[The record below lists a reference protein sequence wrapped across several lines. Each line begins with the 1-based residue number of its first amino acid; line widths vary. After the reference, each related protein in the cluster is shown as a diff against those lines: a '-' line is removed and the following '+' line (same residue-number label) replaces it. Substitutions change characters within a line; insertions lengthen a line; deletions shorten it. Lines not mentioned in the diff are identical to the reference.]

1 MKLTV
6 RNVDG
11 KPLKQLEVDDSVF
24 GIEPNMSVLH
34 QAFVTGRNNQRAGTA
49 RTKTRGMVQGSTKKI
64 RRQKYTGRA
73 RQGGIRAPHHV
84 GGGVAFG
91 PVERSYAQA
100 LPKKM
105 KRLAI
110 RSALSGKAADG
121 QLVIVDQ
128 LVFETPKTKQILN
141 ILRAVG
147 IERSALVVTAQ
158 TNRAILASLRNLPK
172 TKTLPA
178 AYLNV
183 VDMMNHQSLLMTEDA
198 VRIAERLWAVK
209 TLEKP
214 KAAAKRAAKKA
225 AQAEAAAEVEA
236 VAEAAEAA
244 PTAKPKRATAKAAPK
259 ARAEAVAETAVEEP
273 PVAKPKRASAKA
285 APKAKAEAVA
295 EAAVEEV
302 PVAKP
307 KRAPAKAAP
316 KAKADAKPA
325 RAARKPKAAADAA
338 EATKKPAAR
347 KRTTKKKEGEG

>member
-6 RNVDG
+6 RNADG

-34 QAFVTGRNNQRAGTA
+34 QAFVTGRNNQRSGTA

-64 RRQKYTGRA
+64 RRQKYTGRS
-73 RQGGIRAPHHV
+73 RQGSNRAPHRV

-91 PVERSYAQA
+91 PVQRSYAQA
-100 LPKKM
+100 LPRKM

-121 QLVIVDQ
+121 QLVVIDQ
-128 LVFETPKTKQILN
+128 LAFETPQTKQILR

-158 TNRAILASLRNLPK
+158 TDRAILASLRNLPK
-172 TKTLPA
+172 TKALPA

-198 VRIAERLWAVK
+198 VRVAERLWAVK

-214 KAAAKRAAKKA
+214 ATPAKAAAKKPRATKAKV
-225 AQAEAAAEVEA
+225 QAE
-236 VAEAAEAA
+236 
-244 PTAKPKRATAKAAPK
+244 
-259 ARAEAVAETAVEEP
+259 
-273 PVAKPKRASAKA
+273 
-285 APKAKAEAVA
+285 AEAVA
-295 EAAVEEV
+295 EAPVEEA
-302 PVAKP
+302 AKP
-307 KRAPAKAAP
+307 KRRTAAKAKAAP
-316 KAKADAKPA
+316 EVKAEAAPKSTRKPKAKAAPENKAEAAAPKP
-325 RAARKPKAAADAA
+325 ARKPKAAAAEPEKKAA
-338 EATKKPAAR
+338 PR
-347 KRTTKKKEGEG
+347 RRTTKKTEGEE

>member
-6 RNVDG
+6 RNADG

-49 RTKTRGMVQGSTKKI
+49 QTKTRGMVQGSTKKI

-91 PVERSYAQA
+91 PVQRSYAQA

-121 QLVIVDQ
+121 QLVVIDQ
-128 LVFETPKTKQILN
+128 LAFETPRTKQLLS

-172 TKTLPA
+172 TKALPA

-183 VDMMNHQSLLMTEDA
+183 VDMMNYHSLLMTEDA
-198 VRIAERLWAVK
+198 VRIAEQLWAVK

-214 KAAAKRAAKKA
+214 KAASAPAAKKA
-225 AQAEAAAEVEA
+225 TPAKTAAAEARAEAAAEAKAEA
-236 VAEAAEAA
+236 VTEAPAKEAAGPKAKAA
-244 PTAKPKRATAKAAPK
+244 AKPK
-259 ARAEAVAETAVEEP
+259 
-273 PVAKPKRASAKA
+273 AKA
-285 APKAKAEAVA
+285 APKAKA
-295 EAAVEEV
+295 V
-302 PVAKP
+302 PK
-307 KRAPAKAAP
+307 AKAAP
-316 KAKADAKPA
+316 KAKARAAAPTAKAKADAKPA
-325 RAARKPKAAADAA
+325 RAARKPKAADSA
-338 EATKKPAAR
+338 EAKKKAAPR
-347 KRTTKKKEGEG
+347 KRTTKKAEGEE